1 MPSPWSPGSGTT
13 PDASRLIIERAREEF
28 VLGNDTDAR
37 VGDVRGVVRESWR
50 RSRDGRVGVE
60 GLPPLAL
67 SAEEL
72 ELRENQRLALDQTFF
87 ESSPFYFLRASLR
100 NDNNPNM

>member
-37 VGDVRGVVRESWR
+37 VGDVRGVVR
-50 RSRDGRVGVE
+50 
-60 GLPPLAL
+60 
-67 SAEEL
+67 
-72 ELRENQRLALDQTFF
+72 
-87 ESSPFYFLRASLR
+87 
-100 NDNNPNM
+100 